1 MIGSPAAR
9 GAVISFGCAAW
20 RGFFAA
26 ASALSGAKATIAASV
41 TMVGAF
47 QRRIATADCVI
58 ANRSRMA
65 CPVEMP
71 VFACVDRL
79 PDRDSWTINNSVIHA
94 PFVAKDYRRDSV
106 ANPFI
111 QLTWKEGG
119 SGGQKSLGTA
129 YVVSANGPTE
139 ALSFPRCRSFKC
151 VSGQKRSSA
160 SAVDFFPIV
169 DILSPP
175 RVASRPHE
183 APGGGAGRRVGPE
196 IRPNPSG
203 P

>member
-94 PFVAKDYRRDSV
+94 PFVAKDYQRDSV
-106 ANPFI
+106 ANPLI
-111 QLTWKEGG
+111 QLTWKEEW
-119 SGGQKSLGTA
+119 LGRSEA
-129 YVVSANGPTE
+129 ARNSICDAGKWPERE
-139 ALSFPRCRSFKC
+139 ALSFPRCRCLSARERIEKV
-151 VSGQKRSSA
+151 VS
-160 SAVDFFPIV
+160 
-169 DILSPP
+169 
-175 RVASRPHE
+175 
-183 APGGGAGRRVGPE
+183 VGC
-196 IRPNPSG
+196 
-203 P
+203 